1 MAQNS
6 RTAADLR
13 RFCDGQHSAA
23 RVLIDR
29 TLDELAVDVGFNRA
43 EVLRAIKKYADAL
56 TVDLTEDEFYDAI
69 SFLADQD
76 ITSGFDANI
85 IEISIFS
92 DDVLQNWTERKY
104 APPVEMREPLLR
116 ALFANYLASIAE
128 GGANYVSHHVHMDR
142 WQPNE
147 LARGELP
154 AGVSL
159 HASGQWVINN
169 VILPEGVVWH
179 HPVACFELSYLSV
192 DVRRLIETKRI
203 YNLLAPKKGHP
214 NWSILKFLQQ
224 NNGIGSAK
232 ANQILTWL
240 KYAGCEV
247 LE

>member
-1 MAQNS
+1 MAQKP

-23 RVLIDR
+23 QAHIDR
-29 TLDELAVDVGFNRA
+29 TLNDLAVDVGFNRA
-43 EVLRAIKKYADAL
+43 EVLRAITEYANAL
-56 TVDLTEDEFYDAI
+56 SSDLTEDEFYDAVA
-69 SFLADQD
+69 FLADQD

-85 IEISIFS
+85 IEISIFG
-92 DDVLQNWTERKY
+92 DNVLQNWTERTN

-116 ALFANYLASIAE
+116 ALFANYLKSITE

-147 LARGELP
+147 LAKGELP

-159 HASGQWVINN
+159 HLDGRWVING
-169 VILPEGVVWH
+169 VKLPKGVVWH
-179 HPVACFELSYLSV
+179 HPVACFEWSGLPV
-192 DVRRLIETKRI
+192 DVRRLIESKRI
-203 YNLLAPKKGHP
+203 YSLLAPKKGHP
-214 NWSILKFLQQ
+214 DWSILKFLQQ

-240 KYAGCEV
+240 KKAGCEV